1 MKDRNL
7 EALRREHKSKF
18 KARNTSSVRNQRERG
33 GAALEQTKEETRKYT
48 QRIESAVNPNGQ
60 FLAKSWLSSWLSRY
74 AYLLVIAAGLV
85 GLISF
90 LMVYKQPIFKSE
102 GNQSVASSV
111 NTVPTESENKIEIL
125 TESSSP
131 FIEDNREVD
140 FPFEEIFEL
149 IKTMN
154 EPNVSPEDIVEKYG
168 KASSGSVDNRVENSQ
183 LVLLSYKLTGRKGV
197 VNMRLRSTGGGMEL
211 STVSATFFQNA
222 GESITKTVDDYR
234 SLIPQSKRDGM
245 EVKQAIE
252 ELGMPKSIYAHK
264 TLKKQVD
271 FFSISYL
278 TKEKMSVSLYFDEVN
293 GTYRLTSM
301 MTSTV

>member
-18 KARNTSSVRNQRERG
+18 KARNTSSVKNQRERG
-33 GAALEQTKEETRKYT
+33 GAALEQTKEETRKEKRRT
-48 QRIESAVNPNGQ
+48 ESAGKPNGQ
-60 FLAKSWLSSWLSRY
+60 LLAKSWLSPY
-74 AYLLVIAAGLV
+74 ASLLVIAAGLV

-90 LMVYKQPIFKSE
+90 LMVYMRPTFKSE
-102 GNQSVASSV
+102 GNQSAISSV
-111 NTVPTESENKIEIL
+111 NTVPTESENRIEIL
-125 TESSSP
+125 KESSSP

-154 EPNVSPEDIVEKYG
+154 QPNVSPEDIVEKYG

-211 STVSATFFQNA
+211 YTVSAAFFQNA

-234 SLIPQSKRDGM
+234 SLIPKSDREGL
-245 EVKQAIE
+245 EVKQAIA
-252 ELGMPKSIYAHK
+252 ELGMPKTIYASK
-264 TLKKQVD
+264 SVKGQVD
-271 FFSISYL
+271 SISLSYS
-278 TKEKMSVSLYFDEVN
+278 TTDNMTVSLYFDEVN

>member
-1 MKDRNL
+1 MGKGR
-7 EALRREHKSKF
+7 K
-18 KARNTSSVRNQRERG
+18 VQREWGKRSSLDQKKQRAFSNDG
-33 GAALEQTKEETRKYT
+33 SRESGFEFSSKEKRRT
-48 QRIESAVNPNGQ
+48 ESAVNPNGQ
-60 FLAKSWLSSWLSRY
+60 FLAKSWLSRY
-74 AYLLVIAAGLV
+74 ASLLLIAAGLV

-90 LMVYKQPIFKSE
+90 LMMYMRPTFKSE
-102 GNQSVASSV
+102 GNQSAVSSV

-125 TESSSP
+125 TEGNSA
-131 FIEDNREVD
+131 FIEKNREVD
-140 FPFEEIFEL
+140 FQFEEILEL

-154 EPNVSPEDIVEKYG
+154 QPNMSPEDIVEKYG
-168 KASSGSVDNRVENSQ
+168 KASSGSVDNRVEDSQ

-197 VNMRLRSTGGGMEL
+197 VNMHLRSTGGGMEL

-234 SLIPQSKRDGM
+234 SLIPKSDREGM

-264 TLKKQVD
+264 PVKGKVD
-271 FFSISYL
+271 SLLLEYS
-278 TKEKMSVSLYFDEVN
+278 TTDNMTVSLFFYEVN
-293 GTYRLTSM
+293 GLYRLKSM

>member
-1 MKDRNL
+1 MRMGKGR
-7 EALRREHKSKF
+7 K
-18 KARNTSSVRNQRERG
+18 VQREWGKRSSLDQKKQRAFSNDG
-33 GAALEQTKEETRKYT
+33 SRESGFEFSSKEKRRT
-48 QRIESAVNPNGQ
+48 ESTGKPNGQ
-60 FLAKSWLSSWLSRY
+60 LLAKSVLSRY
-74 AYLLVIAAGLV
+74 ASLLVIAAGLV

-90 LMVYKQPIFKSE
+90 LMMYMRPTFKSE
-102 GNQSVASSV
+102 GNQSAISSV
-111 NTVPTESENKIEIL
+111 HTVPAESENKIEIL
-125 TESSSP
+125 TEGNSA
-131 FIEDNREVD
+131 FIEKNREVD

-154 EPNVSPEDIVEKYG
+154 QPNVSPEDIVEKYG
-168 KASSGSVDNRVENSQ
+168 KASSGSVDNRVKGSK
-183 LVLLSYKLTGRKGV
+183 LVILSYNLVGRKGV
-197 VNMRLRSTGGGMEL
+197 VNMHLRSTGGGMEL
-211 STVSATFFQNA
+211 YSVSADFFQNA

-234 SLIPQSKRDGM
+234 SLIPKSDREGM

>member
-1 MKDRNL
+1 MGKGR
-7 EALRREHKSKF
+7 K
-18 KARNTSSVRNQRERG
+18 VQREWGKRSSLDQKKQRAFSNDG
-33 GAALEQTKEETRKYT
+33 PRESGFEFSSKEKRRT
-48 QRIESAVNPNGQ
+48 ESAGNPNGQ
-60 FLAKSWLSSWLSRY
+60 LLAKSVLSRY
-74 AYLLVIAAGLV
+74 ATLLVIAAGLV

-90 LMVYKQPIFKSE
+90 LMMYMRPTFKSE
-102 GNQSVASSV
+102 GNQSAVSSV

-125 TESSSP
+125 TEGNSA
-131 FIEDNREVD
+131 FIEKNREVD
-140 FPFEEIFEL
+140 FQFEEILEL

-168 KASSGSVDNRVENSQ
+168 KASSGSEDNRVENSQ

-211 STVSATFFQNA
+211 YTVSAAFFQNA
-222 GESITKTVDDYR
+222 GELITKTVDDYR
-234 SLIPQSKRDGM
+234 SLIPKSDREGM

-264 TLKKQVD
+264 PFKQQVD
-271 FFSISYL
+271 SFSMSYL

>member
-1 MKDRNL
+1 MGKGR
-7 EALRREHKSKF
+7 K
-18 KARNTSSVRNQRERG
+18 VQREWGKRSSLDQKKQRAFSNDG
-33 GAALEQTKEETRKYT
+33 SRESGFEFSSKEKRRT
-48 QRIESAVNPNGQ
+48 ESAVNPNGQ
-60 FLAKSWLSSWLSRY
+60 FLAKSWLSRY
-74 AYLLVIAAGLV
+74 ASLLLIAAGLV

-90 LMVYKQPIFKSE
+90 LMMYMRPTFKSE
-102 GNQSVASSV
+102 GNQSAVSSV
-111 NTVPTESENKIEIL
+111 HTVPTESENKIEIL
-125 TESSSP
+125 TEGNSA
-131 FIEDNREVD
+131 FIEKNREVD
-140 FPFEEIFEL
+140 FQFEEILEL

-168 KASSGSVDNRVENSQ
+168 KASSGSEDNSVKGSK
-183 LVLLSYKLTGRKGV
+183 LMTLSYNLVGRKGV
-197 VNMRLRSTGGGMEL
+197 VNMHLRSAGGGMEL
-211 STVSATFFQNA
+211 STVSAAFFQNA
-222 GESITKTVDDYR
+222 EESMTKTVDDYR
-234 SLIPQSKRDGM
+234 SLIPKSDREGM

-271 FFSISYL
+271 FFSMSYL

>member
-1 MKDRNL
+1 MGKGR
-7 EALRREHKSKF
+7 K
-18 KARNTSSVRNQRERG
+18 VQREWGKRLSLDQKKQRAFSNDG
-33 GAALEQTKEETRKYT
+33 SRESGFEFSSKEKRRTELAGK
-48 QRIESAVNPNGQ
+48 PNGQ
-60 FLAKSWLSSWLSRY
+60 LLAKSVLSPY
-74 AYLLVIAAGLV
+74 ASLLVIATGLV

-90 LMVYKQPIFKSE
+90 LMVYKQAIFRLAGSR
-102 GNQSVASSV
+102 SVVSTV
-111 NTVPTESENKIEIL
+111 NTVPAESENKIEIL

-197 VNMRLRSTGGGMEL
+197 VDMHLRNAGGGMEL

-234 SLIPQSKRDGM
+234 SLIPQSKREGM
-245 EVKQAIE
+245 EIKQAIA

-271 FFSISYL
+271 FFSMSYL

>member
-1 MKDRNL
+1 MGKGR
-7 EALRREHKSKF
+7 K
-18 KARNTSSVRNQRERG
+18 VQREWGKRSSLDQKKQRAFSNDG
-33 GAALEQTKEETRKYT
+33 SRESGFEFSSKEKRRT
-48 QRIESAVNPNGQ
+48 ESTGKPNGQ
-60 FLAKSWLSSWLSRY
+60 LLAKSVLSRY
-74 AYLLVIAAGLV
+74 ASLLVIAAGLV

-90 LMVYKQPIFKSE
+90 LMMYMRPTFKSE
-102 GNQSVASSV
+102 GNQSAISSV
-111 NTVPTESENKIEIL
+111 HTVPTESENKIEIL
-125 TESSSP
+125 TEGNSA
-131 FIEDNREVD
+131 FIEKNREVD

-154 EPNVSPEDIVEKYG
+154 QPNVSPEDIVEKYG

-234 SLIPQSKRDGM
+234 SLIPQSKQEGM
-245 EVKQAIE
+245 EIKQAIA
-252 ELGMPKSIYAHK
+252 ELGMPKRIFAHK
-264 TLKKQVD
+264 PVKGKVD
-271 FFSISYL
+271 SLLLEYS
-278 TKEKMSVSLYFDEVN
+278 TTDNMTVSLFFYEVN
-293 GTYRLTSM
+293 GLYRLKSM

>member
-18 KARNTSSVRNQRERG
+18 KARNISSVKNQRERG
-33 GAALEQTKEETRKYT
+33 GAALEQTKEEARKET
-48 QRIESAVNPNGQ
+48 QRTESAVNPNGQ
-60 FLAKSWLSSWLSRY
+60 LLAKSVLSSWLSRY
-74 AYLLVIAAGLV
+74 AYLLVMAAGLV
-85 GLISF
+85 GLISL
-90 LMVYKQPIFKSE
+90 LMVYMRPTFKSE
-102 GNQSVASSV
+102 GNQSAISSV
-111 NTVPTESENKIEIL
+111 NTVPTESENRIEIL
-125 TESSSP
+125 TEENSA
-131 FIEDNREVD
+131 FIEKNREVD
-140 FPFEEIFEL
+140 FPFEEILEL

-154 EPNVSPEDIVEKYG
+154 EPNVSPEDIVKKYG
-168 KASSGSVDNRVENSQ
+168 KASSGSEDNSVKGSK
-183 LVLLSYKLTGRKGV
+183 LVTLSYNLVGRKGV
-197 VNMRLRSTGGGMEL
+197 VDMHLRNAGGGMEL
-211 STVSATFFQNA
+211 STVSVTFFQNA

-234 SLIPQSKRDGM
+234 SLIPQSKREGM
-245 EVKQAIE
+245 EIKQAIV

-271 FFSISYL
+271 FFSMSYP

>member
-1 MKDRNL
+1 MGKGRKVQRDWGKRSSLDQKKQRAFSNDGSR
-7 EALRREHKSKF
+7 ESGFEFSSKEKRRTESTGKS
-18 KARNTSSVRNQRERG
+18 
-33 GAALEQTKEETRKYT
+33 
-48 QRIESAVNPNGQ
+48 NGQ
-60 FLAKSWLSSWLSRY
+60 LLAKSVLSRY
-74 AYLLVIAAGLV
+74 ASLLVITAGLV

-90 LMVYKQPIFKSE
+90 LMMYMRPTFKSE
-102 GNQSVASSV
+102 GNQSAISSV
-111 NTVPTESENKIEIL
+111 HTVPVESENKIEIL

-154 EPNVSPEDIVEKYG
+154 QPNVSPEDIVEKYG

-211 STVSATFFQNA
+211 YTVSAAFFQNA

-234 SLIPQSKRDGM
+234 SLIPKSDREGM
-245 EVKQAIE
+245 EVKQAIA
-252 ELGMPKSIYAHK
+252 ELGMPKRIYAHK
-264 TLKKQVD
+264 PVKGKVDSLLLEYSTTDNMTVSFFLRSEWALPSKKYD
-271 FFSISYL
+271 DKHGL
-278 TKEKMSVSLYFDEVN
+278 
-293 GTYRLTSM
+293 RA
-301 MTSTV
+301 

>member
-1 MKDRNL
+1 MGKGR
-7 EALRREHKSKF
+7 K
-18 KARNTSSVRNQRERG
+18 VQREWGKRSSLDQKKQRG
-33 GAALEQTKEETRKYT
+33 FSNDGPRESGFEFSSKEKRRT
-48 QRIESAVNPNGQ
+48 ESAGNPNGQ
-60 FLAKSWLSSWLSRY
+60 LLAKSVLSRY
-74 AYLLVIAAGLV
+74 ATLLVIAAVLV

-90 LMVYKQPIFKSE
+90 FMMYMRPTFKSE
-102 GNQSVASSV
+102 GNQSALSSV
-111 NTVPTESENKIEIL
+111 DTVPTESENKIEIL
-125 TESSSP
+125 TEGNSA
-131 FIEDNREVD
+131 FIEKNREVD
-140 FPFEEIFEL
+140 FQFEEILEL
-149 IKTMN
+149 IRSMN

-168 KASSGSVDNRVENSQ
+168 KASSGSEDNSVKGSK
-183 LVLLSYKLTGRKGV
+183 LMTLSYNLIGRKGV
-197 VNMRLRSTGGGMEL
+197 VNMHLRSAGGGMEL

-234 SLIPQSKRDGM
+234 SLIPKSDREGM
-245 EVKQAIE
+245 EIKQAIA

-264 TLKKQVD
+264 TLKKPVD

>member
-1 MKDRNL
+1 MGKGR
-7 EALRREHKSKF
+7 K
-18 KARNTSSVRNQRERG
+18 VQREWGKRSSLDQKKQRAFSNDG
-33 GAALEQTKEETRKYT
+33 SRESGFEFSSKEKRRT
-48 QRIESAVNPNGQ
+48 ESAVNPNGQ
-60 FLAKSWLSSWLSRY
+60 FLAKSWLSRY
-74 AYLLVIAAGLV
+74 ASLLLIAAGLV

-90 LMVYKQPIFKSE
+90 LMMYMRPTFKSE
-102 GNQSVASSV
+102 GNQSAVSSV

-125 TESSSP
+125 TEGNSA
-131 FIEDNREVD
+131 FIEKNREVD

-154 EPNVSPEDIVEKYG
+154 QPNVSPEDIVEKYG

-234 SLIPQSKRDGM
+234 SLIPQSKQEGM
-245 EVKQAIE
+245 EIKQAIA
-252 ELGMPKSIYAHK
+252 ELGMPKRIFAHK
-264 TLKKQVD
+264 PVKGKVD
-271 FFSISYL
+271 SLLLEYS
-278 TKEKMSVSLYFDEVN
+278 TTDNMTVSLFFYEVN
-293 GTYRLTSM
+293 GLYRLKSM

>member
-1 MKDRNL
+1 MGKGRKVQRDWGKRSSLDQKKQRAFSNDGSR
-7 EALRREHKSKF
+7 ESVFEFSSKEKRR
-18 KARNTSSVRNQRERG
+18 T
-33 GAALEQTKEETRKYT
+33 
-48 QRIESAVNPNGQ
+48 ESTGKPNGQ
-60 FLAKSWLSSWLSRY
+60 LLAKSWLSRY

-90 LMVYKQPIFKSE
+90 LMVYKQPIFRLAGSR
-102 GNQSVASSV
+102 SVVSV
-111 NTVPTESENKIEIL
+111 VNAVPTESENTIGLL
-125 TESSSP
+125 TKGNSA
-131 FIEDNREVD
+131 FIEKNREVD
-140 FPFEEIFEL
+140 FQFEGILEL
-149 IKTMN
+149 IKTMDK
-154 EPNVSPEDIVEKYG
+154 PNVSPEDIVEKYG
-168 KASSGSVDNRVENSQ
+168 KASSGSEDNSVKGSK
-183 LVLLSYKLTGRKGV
+183 LVTLSYNLVGRKGV
-197 VNMRLRSTGGGMEL
+197 VDMYLRNAGGGMEL

-234 SLIPQSKRDGM
+234 SLIPKSDREGM
-245 EVKQAIE
+245 EIKQAIA

-271 FFSISYL
+271 FFSISYP

>member
-1 MKDRNL
+1 MGKGR
-7 EALRREHKSKF
+7 K
-18 KARNTSSVRNQRERG
+18 VQREWGKRLSLDQKKQRAFSNDG
-33 GAALEQTKEETRKYT
+33 SRESGFEFSSKEKQGT
-48 QRIESAVNPNGQ
+48 ESAVNPNGQ
-60 FLAKSWLSSWLSRY
+60 FLAKSWLSRY
-74 AYLLVIAAGLV
+74 AYLLVIAASLV

-90 LMVYKQPIFKSE
+90 LMMYMRPTFKSE
-102 GNQSVASSV
+102 GNQSAISSV
-111 NTVPTESENKIEIL
+111 HTVPAESENKIEIL

-154 EPNVSPEDIVEKYG
+154 QPNVSPEDIVEKYG

-271 FFSISYL
+271 FFSISYP

>member
-18 KARNTSSVRNQRERG
+18 KARNTSSVKNQRERG
-33 GAALEQTKEETRKYT
+33 GAALEQTKEEARKEKRRT
-48 QRIESAVNPNGQ
+48 ESAGKPNGQ
-60 FLAKSWLSSWLSRY
+60 LLANPVLSRY
-74 AYLLVIAAGLV
+74 ASLLVIAAGLV

-90 LMVYKQPIFKSE
+90 LMMYMRPTFKSE
-102 GNQSVASSV
+102 GNQSAISSV
-111 NTVPTESENKIEIL
+111 NTVPTEPENKIEIL
-125 TESSSP
+125 TENSSP

-154 EPNVSPEDIVEKYG
+154 QPNVSPEDIVEKYG

-211 STVSATFFQNA
+211 YTVSAAFFQNA

-234 SLIPQSKRDGM
+234 SLIPQSKKVSEKGW
-245 EVKQAIE
+245 
-252 ELGMPKSIYAHK
+252 KSSKLLQNWGCQRVFMLIK
-264 TLKKQVD
+264 RLKSKLIFLV
-271 FFSISYL
+271 
-278 TKEKMSVSLYFDEVN
+278 
-293 GTYRLTSM
+293 
-301 MTSTV
+301 